1 MPDYGACASHSR
13 APKLSQPKARIPTPN
28 SPSIGAMT
36 RAPAMVFG
44 GLEPVQGWEKQGYR
58 SHHTTIVVRHIRHQ
72 RREHSVCFH
81 LRSSLCIGQ
90 KNAKRVVSS
99 ECESVNGAK
108 VVQRTDDSDSKGF
121 QGPEVDMA
129 VRVAGMTSAWVFFS
143 WRPSSFPQAQRV
155 SLGLRKRPR
164 KTATESTRHSRRR
177 PWPRP
182 FRSGGRGGPWTLEP
196 ATSDF

>member
-58 SHHTTIVVRHIRHQ
+58 SHHTTIVVRHHIRHQ

-129 VRVAGMTSAWVFFS
+129 VRVAGIFDVC
-143 WRPSSFPQAQRV
+143 
-155 SLGLRKRPR
+155 LGLLFMEAQLLSASSTCQPR
-164 KTATESTRHSRRR
+164 LTEKPAKNGHREHPPLAAEALASPFPLWRTRR
-177 PWPRP
+177 PLDP
-182 FRSGGRGGPWTLEP
+182 
-196 ATSDF
+196 